1 MRALWIVLAVLLS
14 AAQSRAGAALNN
26 LDESI
31 RAKVQALEVEP
42 VRVDAR
48 GELSLVLLEAPDRT
62 LPLSIRID
70 AGTLELDENR
80 LDWSAVVDPLALAP
94 RVRARFQAPSEPGRH
109 EVHALVSYYV
119 CDEQWCRAKRG
130 QVHWTVTVEPAD

>member
-1 MRALWIVLAVLLS
+1 MLASVRALWLVLAMLI
-14 AAQSRAGAALNN
+14 AAESRAGD
-26 LDESI
+26 LDEPI
-31 RAKVQALEVEP
+31 TAKVQALEVEP
-42 VRVDAR
+42 VRVGAR
-48 GELSLVLLEAPDRT
+48 GELSLVLLETPDRK

-109 EVHALVSYYV
+109 EVHAMVSYYV

-130 QVHWTVTVEPAD
+130 QVHWTVSVEPAS